1 MGIIIS
7 AFPGMGK
14 TLHTTMKTYGLS
26 YSDSDS
32 SKFKWIINDAGEK
45 VVNPDFP
52 NNYVAHIMEA
62 VKTHDIVFVSTHQEV
77 REALKDVYKIIMYPA
92 KDLKAEYLE
101 KYRTRFSGLH
111 DEKFVSMM
119 DSNWDSF
126 IDSVMHPSFNEKS
139 IRVRYERSR
148 NIHPDDIF
156 TIGQFIDEEDII
168 KQGDHLI
175 IRKKCM
181 SISTHSHGPVNIGNI
196 DEFYR
201 ELNAVCLKIFEF
213 RTKVNP

>member
-32 SKFKWIINDAGEK
+32 SKFNWIINEAGEK

-52 NNYVAHIMEA
+52 NNYIDHIMEA
-62 VKTHDIVFVSTHQEV
+62 VKSHDIVFVSTHQEV
-77 REALKDVYKIIMYPA
+77 REALKDVFKIIMYPS
-92 KDLKAEYLE
+92 KDLKEEYLE

-119 DSNWDSF
+119 DSKWDSF
-126 IDSVMHPSFNEKS
+126 IDSIIHTSFEEKA
-139 IRVRYERSR
+139 IKVRYERSH
-148 NIHPDDIF
+148 NLHPDDIYMISEYV
-156 TIGQFIDEEDII
+156 TNEELLET
-168 KQGDHLI
+168 GDHLI
-175 IRKKCM
+175 LRKKCK
-181 SISTHSHGPVNIGNI
+181 SISVHSHGLVDI
-196 DEFYR
+196 DNANEFYR
-201 ELNAVCLKIFEF
+201 ELKALGLKIFEF
-213 RTKVNP
+213 KTKF